1 MKIIFHLFLCLL
13 FAGCGKDD
21 TGHEPDPVNP
31 IPSPI
36 SLSTRTLAPAP
47 EGERLPVTVTSSVK
61 WMLSGQCSW
70 CEPSANQGDGSEVVY
85 FRIEANDSGRD
96 REYSYTFESEDGTA
110 SATLRITQSQIAP
123 SISVTESVTQEIAPA
138 GGGITLH
145 VRSNVDYQVRISSN
159 DGSWLQ
165 GDNAGPRPSELT
177 FSADANLTSY
187 ARSAKITLYVGTKD
201 FVSID
206 VAQSAIEDVVELI
219 PDIRFKLFCYN
230 TLDRNKDGRITPSEA
245 NSIYQIDCSET
256 GIASMEGIAYFPN
269 ITSLDC
275 SANALTG
282 TIDLSKNSSLTS
294 LDCSANA
301 LSGTIDLSKNSS
313 LQHLVCK
320 HNNLTAIILP
330 SNNKIQT
337 LKVGDNP
344 LLSSLNI
351 SSCPLLTELNCI
363 ETGFTTLDVSHNAL
377 LTSLGIS
384 YIRQLSDLELGEVDI
399 TKCYYDVDDETRYDD
414 HLSFGVFTMSFRIS
428 GTKVKLLDL
437 AIGTRSEGLTYTIDV
452 SDCPALETLNLNA
465 SGNKIILKKRRSQ
478 NSNDII
484 YQHKGYS
491 IVYVD

>member
-96 REYSYTFESEDGTA
+96 REYSYTFKSEDGTA
-110 SATLRITQSQIAP
+110 SATLQITQSQIAP

-187 ARSAKITLYVGTKD
+187 ARSAKITLYAGTKD

-219 PDIRFKLFCYN
+219 PDIKFKLFCYN

-245 NSIYQIDCSET
+245 NSIYKIDCSGT

-269 ITSLDC
+269 I
-275 SANALTG
+275 
-282 TIDLSKNSSLTS
+282 TS

-384 YIRQLSDLELGEVDI
+384 YTRQLSDLKLREVDI
-399 TKCYYDVDDETRYDD
+399 TKYYYDVEDETSYNDY
-414 HLSFGVFTMSFRIS
+414 LLFGIFTTSFRIS
-428 GTKVKLLDL
+428 GTKAKTLNLR
-437 AIGTRSEGLTYTIDV
+437 IGANTEGITYTVDV
-452 SDCPALETLNLNA
+452 SDCPALETLIFNA
-465 SGNKIILKKRRSQ
+465 YGNKIILKKRRSQ
-478 NSNDII
+478 NFDDIV
-484 YQHKGYS
+484 YSYKSYS